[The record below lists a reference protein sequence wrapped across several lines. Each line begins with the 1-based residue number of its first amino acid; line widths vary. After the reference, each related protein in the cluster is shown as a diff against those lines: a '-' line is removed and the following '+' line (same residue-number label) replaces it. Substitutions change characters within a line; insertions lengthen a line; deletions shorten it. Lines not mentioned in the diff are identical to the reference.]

1 MTISVGGLTLTPTR
15 VALSLISNSIS
26 LKITFLNKVHGVPKR
41 HNFVKIVIT
50 KSHGRAKKIKRD
62 ILE

>member
-26 LKITFLNKVHGVPKR
+26 LKKTFLNKVHGARFHDSKNR
-41 HNFVKIVIT
+41 NYKI
-50 KSHGRAKKIKRD
+50 SCPCEENKKGHI
-62 ILE
+62 EMT